1 MSSFYS
7 RQAKFLAFVMVFF
20 IQGCFFASQKH
31 LDMFEITYSQAI
43 FDVRQKDEVKRIDFS
58 QLLEQL
64 SQTQTVLIG
73 EKHTNYNH
81 HLAQLAIIKNLAEK
95 ISSQN
100 QASVVF
106 EMLPT
111 STQNL
116 IDKLQE
122 RISQGEVFQSNEIP
136 ALIDWDKGWNYSMY
150 QELITYTLNS
160 SYKLLAGNLSKEE
173 IKTIIN
179 GAMPLNGYE
188 STAPSVQEEIRNII
202 ANSHQIDPKEAIL
215 TNLVSAQ
222 QFKDRRMAQA
232 LLKTPFSILITG
244 RFHAS
249 NTIGVPLHLRDLS
262 PNRKVLSV
270 ILLEGNIKTEQ
281 DLRSNLDFNINE
293 ADFIWILPHSK

>member
-1 MSSFYS
+1 MNFCS
-7 RQAKFLAFVMVFF
+7 RLTKFLAFMMVLF
-20 IQGCFFASQKH
+20 IQGCFFASQRH
-31 LDMFEITYSQAI
+31 LDMFEIAHSQAI

-111 STQNL
+111 NTQNL

-122 RISQGEVFQSNEIP
+122 RISQGEVFKSNEIP
-136 ALIDWDKGWNYSMY
+136 TLIDWDKGWNYSMY

-160 SYKLLAGNLSKEE
+160 SYKLLAGNLSREE

-179 GAMPLNGYE
+179 GAMPLNGYK
-188 STAPSVQEEIRNII
+188 STAPNVQEKIRNII
-202 ANSHQIDPKEAIL
+202 ASSHQIDPKEAIL

-222 QFKDRRMAQA
+222 QFKDRRMAQS
-232 LLKTPFSILITG
+232 LLKTPFSVLVAG

-262 PNRKVLSV
+262 PDRKVLSV
-270 ILLEGNIKTEQ
+270 ILLEGNIRTEQ
-281 DLRSNLDFNINE
+281 DLRSNPNFNINE
-293 ADFIWILPHSK
+293 ADFIWILPHSN